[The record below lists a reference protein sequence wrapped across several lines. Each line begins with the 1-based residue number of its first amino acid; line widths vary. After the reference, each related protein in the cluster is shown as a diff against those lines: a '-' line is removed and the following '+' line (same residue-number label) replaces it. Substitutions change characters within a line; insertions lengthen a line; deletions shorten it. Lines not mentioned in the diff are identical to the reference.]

1 MTEPS
6 RTNHGINLLQF
17 RWVRL
22 VVLSPLFPYVFQAAN
37 LALFIALA
45 ILGWGMFAPEGVQAK
60 QFAQTNLVSLI
71 IWGLWWPGMV
81 WVAVVFGRVWCAV
94 CPLEL
99 LSNITER
106 LGRLLGVRQR
116 TLGRWLRSGFLIV
129 ALYALIQMLV
139 AGVELHRVPAYTSVF
154 LWTLLALAAITGFF
168 LKDRAFCRGFCPVGL
183 LLSTYGRGGV
193 LSVRSSGEDACGSC
207 TNKNC
212 RRPDHRNLLDARS
225 CPSLLNPETLK
236 SNTDCLVCLQCAKA
250 CPSSNMGLF
259 LRKPFP
265 IADLREP
272 LASWAITL
280 FLIVVSGYVSYEL
293 CSEWKS
299 AQAVF
304 LWVPEKVAVI
314 LGRSSYVGWVRGLWA
329 VVVFPLTLWTLL
341 AVPVVL
347 LRGAS
352 SLGESWRRLALP
364 LAVILAA
371 GHMAKGLAKSAQ
383 WAGYLPLTYEDHTGV
398 QTAHVIVAGTMSKPG
413 PLLTKAVISTVCLI
427 LLAVMAYFAIRES
440 KQADATTHKS
450 RLPSLLLAILA
461 SAVLIFGWR
470 FSP

>member
-1 MTEPS
+1 MKETVGPS
-6 RTNHGINLLQF
+6 QGFDLL
-17 RWVRL
+17 RVRAVRRL
-22 VVLSPLFPYVFQAAN
+22 ALSPLFPYVFQAAN

-45 ILGWGMFAPEGVQAK
+45 ILGWRMFAPEGVQAK

-81 WVAVVFGRVWCAV
+81 WAAVIFGRLWCAV

-106 LGRLLGVRQR
+106 LGRRLGVKQR

-129 ALYALIQMLV
+129 AFYALIQMLV
-139 AGVELHRVPAYTSVF
+139 AGVELHRVPAYTSIF
-154 LWTLLALAAITGFF
+154 LWSLLALAAATGLF

-193 LSVRSSGEDACGSC
+193 LAIRSSGEDACGSC
-207 TNKNC
+207 MNKDC

-225 CPSLLNPETLK
+225 CPSLLNPATLN
-236 SNTDCLVCLQCAKA
+236 SNADCLVCLQCAKA
-250 CPSSNMGLF
+250 CPSSNVGLF
-259 LRKPFP
+259 LRKPFL

-272 LASWAITL
+272 LASWAVTL

-304 LWVPEKVAVI
+304 LWVPEKAAAM
-314 LGRSSYVGWVRGLWA
+314 LGLASYVGWVRGLWA
-329 VVVFPLTLWTLL
+329 VVIFPLLLWIWL
-341 AVPVVL
+341 AVPVLL
-347 LRGAS
+347 LRGAGG
-352 SLGESWRRLALP
+352 LGEAWRRLALP

-383 WAGYLPLTYEDHTGV
+383 WAGYLPLACDDHTGV
-398 QTAHVIVAGTMSKPG
+398 RTAQAIVAGTMSKPG
-413 PLLTKAVISTVCLI
+413 PLLTKAAISTVCLV
-427 LLAVMAYFAIRES
+427 LLAAMAWFALRES
-440 KQADATTHKS
+440 KLADATTHKS
-450 RLPSLLLAILA
+450 RLPSLAFALLA
-461 SAVLIFGWR
+461 SAFLIFGWR

>member
-17 RWVRL
+17 RWVRAIA
-22 VVLSPLFPYVFQAAN
+22 LSPLFPYVFQAAH
-37 LALFIALA
+37 LALFVALA
-45 ILGWGMFAPEGVQAK
+45 ILGWRMFAPEGVQPK
-60 QFAQTNLVSLI
+60 QFAQTNPVSLI

-106 LGRLLGVRQR
+106 LGRWLGVKQR

-129 ALYALIQMLV
+129 AFYALIQMLV
-139 AGVELHRVPAYTSVF
+139 AGIELHRVPAYTSVF
-154 LWTLLALAAITGFF
+154 LWSLLALAAVTGFF
-168 LKDRAFCRGFCPVGL
+168 FKDRAFCRGFCPVGL

-193 LSVRSSGEDACGSC
+193 VAIRSSGADACGSC
-207 TNKNC
+207 TAKDC

-225 CPSLLNPETLK
+225 CPSLLNPATLK
-236 SNTDCLVCLQCAKA
+236 SNTDCLVCLQCVRA

-259 LRKPFP
+259 LRRPFH

-272 LASWAITL
+272 WASWAVTL

-299 AQAVF
+299 AQAAF
-304 LWVPEKVAVI
+304 LWVPEKVAAI
-314 LGRSSYVGWVRGLWA
+314 LGLTGYVGWVRGLWA
-329 VVVFPLTLWTLL
+329 VIVFPLLLWTLL
-341 AVPVVL
+341 AVRVLL

-364 LAVILAA
+364 LAVVLAA

-383 WAGYLPLTYEDHTGV
+383 WAGYLPLACEDHSGIHSA
-398 QTAHVIVAGTMSKPG
+398 QAIVAGTMSKPG
-413 PLLTKAVISTVCLI
+413 PLLTKAVISTGSLI
-427 LLAVMAYFAIRES
+427 LLAVMAYFALRES
-440 KQADATTHKS
+440 KLADATTHKS
-450 RLPSLLLAILA
+450 RLPSLVLAILA
-461 SAVLIFGWR
+461 SAMLIFGWR